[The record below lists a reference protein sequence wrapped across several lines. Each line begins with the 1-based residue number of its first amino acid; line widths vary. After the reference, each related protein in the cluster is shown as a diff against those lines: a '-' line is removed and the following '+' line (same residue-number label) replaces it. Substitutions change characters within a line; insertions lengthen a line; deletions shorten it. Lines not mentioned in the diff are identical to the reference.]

1 MNKENKQDTDN
12 QHLIEFTVG
21 MDGGYVYEKG
31 ETIKTV
37 ESSRIGCTILRWID
51 VTLITYLTELIMQK
65 GITHD
70 D

>member
-1 MNKENKQDTDN
+1 
-12 QHLIEFTVG
+12 

-70 D
+70 DWHNYVKLWNTEKKKM